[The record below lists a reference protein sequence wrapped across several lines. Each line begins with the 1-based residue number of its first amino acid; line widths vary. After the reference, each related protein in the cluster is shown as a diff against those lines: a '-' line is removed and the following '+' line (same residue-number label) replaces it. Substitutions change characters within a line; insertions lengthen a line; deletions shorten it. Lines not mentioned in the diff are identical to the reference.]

1 MKAEDAHRMVTDATA
16 RLAEALKMGR
26 SEQLRD
32 YVRAMARFPMYS
44 VGNTMLIL
52 LQREDATRVGGYRA
66 WQSLGRQVRQG
77 EKGLTIVAPIVVRR
91 KTKQKQ
97 MDTDDKNCVV
107 AFQAATVFDV
117 SQTEGKPLPE
127 VALATGDPGE
137 YADRLRNLIG
147 HQGVTVEYSDRLGGA
162 EGMTDG
168 KRILVKQGLSPAEET
183 SVLLHEL
190 AHVML
195 HGGDDKPQ
203 SRTVLEVE
211 AESVAFIVGES
222 LGLQCIQS
230 SCNYIQLYN
239 GNSDTLMASLERIQ
253 KAAATIIRDILA
265 ETKLEGAPMSVP
277 VAEAS
282 VAQAA

>member
-1 MKAEDAHRMVTDATA
+1 MKAEDAHQMMKDATE
-16 RLAEALKMGR
+16 RLADALERGQ

-52 LQREDATRVGGYRA
+52 LQREDATRVAGYRA

-91 KTKQKQ
+91 KPKQEQ
-97 MDTDDKNCVV
+97 MDTADKNCVV
-107 AFQAATVFDV
+107 AFKAATVFDV

-127 VALATGDPGE
+127 FALATGDPGE
-137 YADRLRNLIG
+137 YAEQLRNLIN
-147 HQGVTVEYSDRLGGA
+147 HHGVTIEYSDRLGGA

-168 KRILVKQGLSPAEET
+168 KRIVVKQGLSPAEET

-190 AHVML
+190 SHVML
-195 HGGDDKPQ
+195 HTGEDKPQ
-203 SRTVLEVE
+203 SRTVREVE
-211 AESVAFIVGES
+211 AEAVAFIVGES
-222 LGLQCIQS
+222 LGLQCIQA

-253 KAAATIIRDILA
+253 RTAATIIRGILA
-265 ETKLEGAPMSVP
+265 ETSVP
-277 VAEAS
+277 VPPAPVVVALS
-282 VAQAA
+282 VPSRAA